1 MNIFMIR
8 RTLRELRHIVIHSC
22 GGLSAQDRERGRTA
36 LPEGAA
42 AKARL
47 WLVVMAATAGLA
59 LYLGSWLP
67 VLLLGPVPTMI
78 GGPIKQLFAVSR
90 MSGWPATC
98 STTGSI
104 RGPSISGRCSASS
117 T

>member
-1 MNIFMIR
+1 MTTAPPRIAELVTNIFTIT
-8 RTLRELRHIVIHSC
+8 RTLRELPHIVIHSC

-36 LPEGAA
+36 LPKGAA

-59 LYLGSWLP
+59 LCLGSRLP

-78 GGPIKQLFAVSR
+78 GGPIKQLFALSQHVGLAR
-90 MSGWPATC
+90 DVC
-98 STTGSI
+98 D
-104 RGPSISGRCSASS
+104 
-117 T
+117 